1 MLILHGN
8 IQKSTRTFSSHKCKH
23 GNVNEEEATHE
34 TSFESQTSGETSGL
48 AMPAQTSETGGHGNL
63 RNNII
68 R

>member
-1 MLILHGN
+1 METSKNQQGLSVHI
-8 IQKSTRTFSSHKCKH
+8 KCKH

-34 TSFESQTSGETSGL
+34 TSVESQTSGETSGL
-48 AMPAQTSETGGHGNL
+48 AMPAQTSESRGHGNL